1 MKRQKLEKGA
11 HSSKHETSTGQK
23 TATKR
28 ASDNESVQTDKPIRW
43 DLTVF
48 AWMNKWQFS
57 NWLQRKQHGAKL
69 ASNAKGEKSPDK
81 YTPESV
87 RRLSER
93 LLRRVKKRIRQS
105 SRSSSK
111 SPVPDFDFDDLDLE
125 SNLQVVPFGQE
136 EESHS
141 CVSKNQLQDN
151 TLGSLA
157 DVNDTVENCTVHSD
171 EHVSL
176 LCTVESED
184 VHRNVQNAADVCKE
198 VDTTDL
204 VCDEEVSIILES
216 YETEVEPLSSKVLDE
231 EIRDTTISQTECDV
245 HSNGPGTGS
254 EDIDV
259 ESCVTGEIISVH
271 GKGKVSEDSVGK
283 LLDPS
288 TDKIQPYL
296 SVDHQGNDTMVSGVA
311 NSSEKIGE
319 GEDKLIKEQ
328 ISVSNDSLLS
338 EAEVKDFARSGE
350 QPSVLSTRDSAT
362 KDVMQIIQSTC
373 EGSIA
378 NNNGH
383 ACEVLENGL
392 VDNNLTSSG
401 MMVDEEVSLMDTEK
415 SATNMTVSEK
425 EVNQDKKELLQETLS
440 SNLPCQALSVADAEK
455 TMGDASVSKHQP
467 DLSVKRLADGS
478 LDKAPLAIQAAD
490 KTEEPNAAS
499 ASKSPFVV
507 TSILG
512 PDQVNQ
518 YLSRADVSQ
527 SLGSSGV
534 GTSQTTAIS
543 PFTAPVTTR
552 YPVIPPPP
560 QNFLWSGIAPRGPFP
575 TAEIMPVHSSMQ
587 HPNYGYPSWANHAPH
602 VPFPVGCTQ
611 SSTASDDICPPGT
624 EGDSLKL
631 NSKPTGS
638 EISDVHEN
646 TDENQ
651 PHGSVMDQSVV
662 TALMQFYSEISEV
675 EGGVK
680 NDNEKVKSDETK
692 ASGSIPKPQEL
703 TGNKQ
708 HEVSD
713 MEMESDFDG
722 SHMDVSDVDI
732 AQIEE
737 VTENAA
743 NFDGPIQKECSIAEL
758 ESAEK
763 LVKQNT
769 LAEDITVATTATVSG
784 VLVSTVDTT
793 LAEKPAVCSTLSS
806 TVDALQ
812 IDNTAVS
819 GDVTLDLA
827 PLMRNPAN
835 GTDAGQLESLDV
847 FSPLAPAADML
858 LVDSPIVETPTGPFS
873 PIDAEFLANA
883 EQTIFSSIGDL
894 RNLLGQSS
902 SFDRIAEE
910 AITSTVSSLEE
921 ILRQA
926 QGSYLELS
934 SCPSDSGV
942 STSEEVSHPFKLSS
956 SVPVPVSPV
965 QDSTK
970 QTYTLPSSCSV
981 EETASKGLF
990 VWHIWLFFIQNT
1002 VEPPVSNRSKCQI
1015 DTQEGWSFVSSLK
1028 CSDLSKTKKLFI
1040 VAFSWLREVV
1050 ARGGLTVQCN
1060 HSLETSDNQLI
1071 LECTILKVC
1080 SSNS

>member
-23 TATKR
+23 TVTKR

-125 SNLQVVPFGQE
+125 SNLQVIPFGQE

-141 CVSKNQLQDN
+141 CVSKNQSQDN
-151 TLGSLA
+151 TLGSSV

-184 VHRNVQNAADVCKE
+184 VHRSVQNAADVCKE

-204 VCDEEVSIILES
+204 VCDKEVSIILES

-231 EIRDTTISQTECDV
+231 EIRDTSNSQTECDL
-245 HSNGPGTGS
+245 HSNGPETGS

-259 ESCVTGEIISVH
+259 ESCVTGESISVH
-271 GKGKVSEDSVGK
+271 GKEKVLEDSVGK
-283 LLDPS
+283 LLDP
-288 TDKIQPYL
+288 TNKIKPYL
-296 SVDHQGNDTMVSGVA
+296 SVDCQGSDTVASGVA
-311 NSSEKIGE
+311 NSSEKINE
-319 GEDKLIKEQ
+319 GEDKQVKEQ

-338 EAEVKDFARSGE
+338 EAEVTGGASQLDDQIKDFARSGE
-350 QPSVLSTRDSAT
+350 QPSALSTRDSAT
-362 KDVMQIIQSTC
+362 KDVIHSIQSTC

-383 ACEVLENGL
+383 ASEVLENGL
-392 VDNNLTSSG
+392 LDNDLSSSG
-401 MMVDEEVSLMDTEK
+401 MMVDEEVSEVSLMDTEK
-415 SATNMTVSEK
+415 SATNMNVSEK

-440 SNLPCQALSVADAEK
+440 TNLPCQTLPVADAEK

-467 DLSVKRLADGS
+467 DLSAKRLADGGI
-478 LDKAPLAIQAAD
+478 DKAPLAIQAAD

-499 ASKSPFVV
+499 ANKSPFVV

-518 YLSRADVSQ
+518 YLSRANVSQ
-527 SLGSSGV
+527 SLGSSGG
-534 GTSQTTAIS
+534 GTSQTTVIS
-543 PFTAPVTTR
+543 PFTAPVTTC

-602 VPFPVGCTQ
+602 VPFPVGCAQ
-611 SSTASDDICPPGT
+611 SATASDDICPPGT
-624 EGDSLKL
+624 ESDSPKL
-631 NSKPTGS
+631 NSKSTGS

-743 NFDGPIQKECSIAEL
+743 NFGGPIQKECGRAEL
-758 ESAEK
+758 ESAEM
-763 LVKQNT
+763 LFKQNT
-769 LAEDITVATTATVSG
+769 LAEDITVATTATDSVSG
-784 VLVSTVDTT
+784 NLVSTVDTT

-819 GDVTLDLA
+819 KDVTLDLA
-827 PLMRNPAN
+827 PLMRNPAS
-835 GTDAGQLESLDV
+835 GTDEGQLENLDV
-847 FSPLAPAADML
+847 FSPMASTADIL
-858 LVDSPIVETPTGPFS
+858 PVDSPIVETPTEAHPFS

-910 AITSTVSSLEE
+910 AITSTVFSLEE

-926 QGSYLELS
+926 QGSYLEMS
-934 SCPSDSGV
+934 SCPSDSGL
-942 STSEEVSHPFKLSS
+942 STSEEVSHPSKWSS

-970 QTYTLPSSCSV
+970 QTYTLASSCSV

-990 VWHIWLFFIQNT
+990 CLAYMVILH
-1002 VEPPVSNRSKCQI
+1002 
-1015 DTQEGWSFVSSLK
+1015 
-1028 CSDLSKTKKLFI
+1028 TKY
-1040 VAFSWLREVV
+1040 S
-1050 ARGGLTVQCN
+1050 
-1060 HSLETSDNQLI
+1060 
-1071 LECTILKVC
+1071 
-1080 SSNS
+1080 

>member
-1 MKRQKLEKGA
+1 MKRRKLEKGA

-28 ASDNESVQTDKPIRW
+28 ASDNEPVQTDKPIHW
-43 DLTVF
+43 DLMVF

-69 ASNAKGEKSPDK
+69 ASGAKGEKSPDK

-141 CVSKNQLQDN
+141 CDSKNQSQDI
-151 TLGSLA
+151 TLCSLV

-184 VHRNVQNAADVCKE
+184 VHRNVQNATDVCKE
-198 VDTTDL
+198 VDSTDL
-204 VCDEEVSIILES
+204 VCDKEVSVILES
-216 YETEVEPLSSKVLDE
+216 YEAEVEPLSSKVLDE
-231 EIRDTTISQTECDV
+231 GIRDTTNSQMECDV
-245 HSNGPGTGS
+245 HSNGPKTGS

-259 ESCVTGEIISVH
+259 ESCVTGESISVH
-271 GKGKVSEDSVGK
+271 GKEKVLEDSVGK
-283 LLDPS
+283 LLDPPS
-288 TDKIQPYL
+288 DKMQPYL
-296 SVDHQGNDTMVSGVA
+296 NLDCQGNDTMASGV
-311 NSSEKIGE
+311 
-319 GEDKLIKEQ
+319 EDKQIKEQ
-328 ISVSNDSLLS
+328 ILVSNGSLLS
-338 EAEVKDFARSGE
+338 EAEVTGGASQLDDQIKDVARRGE

-362 KDVMQIIQSTC
+362 KDVTQITQSSTY

-383 ACEVLENGL
+383 ASEVLENGL
-392 VDNNLTSSG
+392 VDDDLSSSG
-401 MMVDEEVSLMDTEK
+401 MMVDEEVSEVSLMVTEK
-415 SATNMTVSEK
+415 STTIMNLSEK
-425 EVNQDKKELLQETLS
+425 EVNQNKEEPVQEVLP
-440 SNLPCQALSVADAEK
+440 SNPPHQALPVTDTEK
-455 TMGDASVSKHQP
+455 TTGDASVSKRQP
-467 DLSVKRLADGS
+467 DLSEKRLADGG
-478 LDKAPLAIQAAD
+478 LDKTPLAIQAAD
-490 KTEEPNAAS
+490 KTEGPNATS
-499 ASKSPFVV
+499 TNKPPFVV

-518 YLSRADVSQ
+518 YLSRADVAQ
-527 SLGSSGV
+527 SLGPSGV
-534 GTSQTTAIS
+534 GTSQTTAMG
-543 PFTAPVTTR
+543 PLTAPVTTH
-552 YPVIPPPP
+552 YPVIPPPS
-560 QNFLWSGIAPRGPFP
+560 QNFMWSGTAPCGPFP

-587 HPNYGYPSWANHAPH
+587 HPNYGFPSWTNHAPH

-611 SSTASDDICPPGT
+611 SAAASDDICPPGT
-624 EGDSLKL
+624 QDDSPKL
-631 NSKPTGS
+631 NSKLAGS
-638 EISDVHEN
+638 ETSNVHEN

-675 EGGVK
+675 EGGTK
-680 NDNEKVKSDETK
+680 NDNEKVKSDNETK
-692 ASGSIPKPQEL
+692 VSGSIPKPQEL
-703 TGNKQ
+703 TGNKGC
-708 HEVSD
+708 EVSD

-722 SHMDVSDVDI
+722 SYMDVSDVDI
-732 AQIEE
+732 AQIEK

-743 NFDGPIQKECSIAEL
+743 NFDGPIQKECARAEL
-758 ESAEK
+758 ESTEMT
-763 LVKQNT
+763 VKQNT
-769 LAEDITVATTATVSG
+769 LAEDITAANTDSVSG
-784 VLVSTVDTT
+784 VFGSTVDTT
-793 LAEKPAVCSTLSS
+793 LAEKPAVRSTLSS

-812 IDNTAVS
+812 TGNTAVS
-819 GDVTLDLA
+819 GDVTLDPG
-827 PLMRNPAN
+827 PLMRNPVN
-835 GTDAGQLESLDV
+835 GTDAAQLESLDV
-847 FSPLAPAADML
+847 FSPLASAVDIFP
-858 LVDSPIVETPTGPFS
+858 VDSPIVETPTEAHPLS

-926 QGSYLELS
+926 QSSYLELS

-942 STSEEVSHPFKLSS
+942 STSEEVSHPSNLSS

-965 QDSTK
+965 QDSIK
-970 QTYTLPSSCSV
+970 QTYPSASSCSV
-981 EETASKGLF
+981 EETANKGLF
-990 VWHIWLFFIQNT
+990 VWHIWLF
-1002 VEPPVSNRSKCQI
+1002 
-1015 DTQEGWSFVSSLK
+1015 
-1028 CSDLSKTKKLFI
+1028 CS
-1040 VAFSWLREVV
+1040 
-1050 ARGGLTVQCN
+1050 
-1060 HSLETSDNQLI
+1060 
-1071 LECTILKVC
+1071 
-1080 SSNS
+1080 

>member
-1 MKRQKLEKGA
+1 MKRRKLEKGA
-11 HSSKHETSTGQK
+11 HSSKHETSADQK
-23 TATKR
+23 TVTKR
-28 ASDNESVQTDKPIRW
+28 ASDSESVQTDKPIHW
-43 DLTVF
+43 DLMVF

-69 ASNAKGEKSPDK
+69 ASGAKGEKSPDK

-141 CVSKNQLQDN
+141 CDSKNQSQDN
-151 TLGSLA
+151 TLGSLV

-204 VCDEEVSIILES
+204 VCDKEVSIILES
-216 YETEVEPLSSKVLDE
+216 YETEVEPLSSKVLDKG
-231 EIRDTTISQTECDV
+231 IRDTTNSQTECDL
-245 HSNGPGTGS
+245 HSNEPQTGS

-259 ESCVTGEIISVH
+259 ESCVTGESISVH
-271 GKGKVSEDSVGK
+271 GKEKVLEDSVGK
-283 LLDPS
+283 LLDPP
-288 TDKIQPYL
+288 TDKMQPYL
-296 SVDHQGNDTMVSGVA
+296 NLDCQGNDTGV
-311 NSSEKIGE
+311 
-319 GEDKLIKEQ
+319 EDKQIKE
-328 ISVSNDSLLS
+328 IWVSNGSLLS
-338 EAEVKDFARSGE
+338 EAEVTGGASQLDDQIKDVARRGE

-362 KDVMQIIQSTC
+362 KDVTQITQSSTC

-383 ACEVLENGL
+383 ASEVLENGL
-392 VDNNLTSSG
+392 VDNDLSSSG
-401 MMVDEEVSLMDTEK
+401 MTVEEEVSEVSLMVTEK
-415 SATNMTVSEK
+415 STTNMNVSEK
-425 EVNQDKKELLQETLS
+425 EVNQNKEEPVQEV
-440 SNLPCQALSVADAEK
+440 LPGNPPHQALPVTDSEK
-455 TMGDASVSKHQP
+455 MMGDASVSKHQP
-467 DLSVKRLADGS
+467 DLSEKRLADGG
-478 LDKAPLAIQAAD
+478 LDKTPLAIQAAD
-490 KTEEPNAAS
+490 KTEEPNATS
-499 ASKSPFVV
+499 TNKSPFVV

-518 YLSRADVSQ
+518 YLSRADVAQ

-534 GTSQTTAIS
+534 GTSQTTAMG
-543 PFTAPVTTR
+543 PLTAPVTTR

-560 QNFLWSGIAPRGPFP
+560 QNFMWSGTAPCGPFP

-587 HPNYGYPSWANHAPH
+587 HPNYGFPSWTNHAPH

-611 SSTASDDICPPGT
+611 SAAASDDICPPGT
-624 EGDSLKL
+624 ENDSPKL
-631 NSKPTGS
+631 NSKLTGS
-638 EISDVHEN
+638 ETSNVHEN

-662 TALMQFYSEISEV
+662 TALMQFYSEIGEV
-675 EGGVK
+675 EGGAK
-680 NDNEKVKSDETK
+680 NDNEKVKSDNETK

-703 TGNKQ
+703 TGNKGR
-708 HEVSD
+708 EVSD
-713 MEMESDFDG
+713 MEMKSDFDG
-722 SHMDVSDVDI
+722 SYMDVSDVDI

-743 NFDGPIQKECSIAEL
+743 NFDGPIQKECTRNEL
-758 ESAEK
+758 ESTEMT
-763 LVKQNT
+763 VKQNT
-769 LAEDITVATTATVSG
+769 LAEDITAATTVTNSVSG
-784 VLVSTVDTT
+784 ILVSTVDTT
-793 LAEKPAVCSTLSS
+793 LAVKPAVCSTLSS

-812 IDNTAVS
+812 ADNTSVS
-819 GDVTLDLA
+819 GNVMLDPA

-835 GTDAGQLESLDV
+835 GTDAAQLESLDV
-847 FSPLAPAADML
+847 FSPLASAVDILP
-858 LVDSPIVETPTGPFS
+858 VDSPIVETPTEAHPLS

-926 QGSYLELS
+926 QSSYLESS

-942 STSEEVSHPFKLSS
+942 STSEEVSHPSNLSS

-970 QTYTLPSSCSV
+970 QTCTSASSCSV

-990 VWHIWLFFIQNT
+990 VWHIWLFF
-1002 VEPPVSNRSKCQI
+1002 S
-1015 DTQEGWSFVSSLK
+1015 
-1028 CSDLSKTKKLFI
+1028 
-1040 VAFSWLREVV
+1040 
-1050 ARGGLTVQCN
+1050 
-1060 HSLETSDNQLI
+1060 
-1071 LECTILKVC
+1071 
-1080 SSNS
+1080 